1 MAELADALDLGSEDP
16 PSRIVYKGKEYYLDN
31 PCAGSMF
38 PNGEGDGEE
47 VIRWEFL
54 DEDEENFLGIER
66 WSETELAAATGFFVE
81 DYQFSNILPGGGT
94 E

>member
-1 MAELADALDLGSEDP
+1 
-16 PSRIVYKGKEYYLDN
+16 
-31 PCAGSMF
+31 MF

-54 DEDEENFLGIER
+54 DEDEENFLGIEQ
-66 WSETELAAATGFFVE
+66 WSETELAAAAGFFVE
-81 DYQFSNILPGGGT
+81 DYEFTSILPAGGT